1 MEDLLTDEIDEY
13 EFDSDVES
21 DSVDD
26 LDFWNIYFS
35 SMKGCF
41 TELCF

>member
-1 MEDLLTDEIDEY
+1 MSNGQIFWIADAFPEDMEDLLTDEIDEY

-26 LDFWNIYFS
+26 LDF
-35 SMKGCF
+35 
-41 TELCF
+41 